1 MIMLNEIDVKKALK
15 IMMAEADVSSVA
27 DLAEQ
32 LEVPASTLRSA
43 LNNNALK
50 VRDLVKIADLI
61 GYEIAAVKK
70 DK

>member
-1 MIMLNEIDVKKALK
+1 MLNEIAVKKALK

-61 GYEIAAVKK
+61 GYEIVAVKK

>member
-1 MIMLNEIDVKKALK
+1 VIVLNEMDVKKALK
-15 IMMAEADVSSVA
+15 IMMAEADVPSVS

-50 VRDLVKIADLI
+50 VRDLMKIADLI
-61 GYEIAAVKK
+61 GYEIVAVKK

>member
-61 GYEIAAVKK
+61 GYEIVAVKK